1 MATTT
6 HPRINEK
13 TRPRGEKRRARKAAT
28 DTTLS
33 QRLPWLVPA
42 ICLLLIAVT
51 FVAYRS
57 TLSFPFTNFDDGE
70 YVFDNPHITSGLVSS
85 TVYWAFRSTSA
96 GNWHPL
102 TWLSHALD
110 WQLFGANAGGHHAS
124 NVLLHAL
131 NACLLFL
138 WLKYVTGNRARS
150 FGVALLFTVHPL
162 NVESVAWIAE
172 RKNLLCTAF
181 FLSALWAYAW
191 YRHRPNAKRYALV
204 TILFAAAL
212 SAKPMAVTFPL
223 VLLLLDF
230 WPLQGVDRAY
240 KPMQLSHA
248 LRPSLIEKLPFFALS
263 VAASAVAVISQRNS
277 GAIANATGW
286 PLSWRIEN
294 SFYSC
299 AMYL

>member
-1 MATTT
+1 MKTSRMPTTT
-6 HPRINEK
+6 HPRFKEK
-13 TRPRGEKRRARKAAT
+13 TRPRGEKPGATKVAIDTARLRRPR
-28 DTTLS
+28 
-33 QRLPWLVPA
+33 WLVPA
-42 ICLLLIAVT
+42 LCLLLIAVA
-51 FVAYRS
+51 FAAYRS
-57 TLSFPFTNFDDGE
+57 TLSYPFTNFDDGE
-70 YVFDNPHITSGLVSS
+70 YVFENPHVTAGLVSS
-85 TVYWAFRSTSA
+85 TLRWAFTSTGA

-110 WQLFGANAGGHHAS
+110 WQLFGGNAGGHHGS
-124 NVLLHAL
+124 NVLLHAM

-138 WLKYVTGNRARS
+138 WLNYRTGSHARS
-150 FGVALLFTVHPL
+150 FMVALLFTVHPL

-172 RKNLLCTAF
+172 RKNLLCTTF
-181 FLSALWAYAW
+181 FLSGLWAYTW
-191 YRHRPNAKRYALV
+191 YRNRPNAKRYALV

-263 VAASAVAVISQRNS
+263 VAASAV
-277 GAIANATGW
+277 
-286 PLSWRIEN
+286 
-294 SFYSC
+294 
-299 AMYL
+299 